1 MSPTPTDEV
10 RPITVPNMPIELCQ
24 LLKFAA
30 LTSSGG
36 EAKQA
41 ISEGRVRV
49 NGAVENRKRRKLAL
63 GDRVTFMGQTLI
75 VAS

>member
-1 MSPTPTDEV
+1 MSTTPKDES
-10 RPITVPNMPIELCQ
+10 RPITVTDMPIELCQ

-41 ISEGRVRV
+41 ISQGRVQV
-49 NGAVENRKRRKLAL
+49 NGAFENRKRRKLAL
-63 GDRVTFMGQTLI
+63 GDRVTFMGQTI
-75 VAS
+75 VVAG